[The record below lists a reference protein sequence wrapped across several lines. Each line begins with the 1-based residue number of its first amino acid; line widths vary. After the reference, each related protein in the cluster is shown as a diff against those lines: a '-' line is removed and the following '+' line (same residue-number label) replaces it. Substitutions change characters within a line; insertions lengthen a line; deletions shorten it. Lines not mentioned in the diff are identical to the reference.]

1 MTKHDQFEREMRR
14 LTREVRFAEARRD
27 EAAIDELLRK
37 KDRVIRDMRACRA
50 AQDEEPTAA

>member
-37 KDRVIRDMRACRA
+37 KDRVIRDLRAYRA
-50 AQDEEPTAA
+50 AEDQGPRAA